1 MKHSEFDLLDFLL
14 RKIYDHM
21 SDEDV
26 RDWDHSE
33 AAALAH
39 DLRMY
44 DGIDC
49 DPDELFEII
58 SEFVQQDAQ
67 G

>member
-14 RKIYDHM
+14 RKIYDQM

-58 SEFVQQDAQ
+58 SEFIQQDAQ

>member
-1 MKHSEFDLLDFLL
+1 MKHSEFDLPDFLL

-21 SDEDV
+21 SEDDV
-26 RDWDHSE
+26 QGWDHSE

-49 DPDELFEII
+49 DPDETFEII
-58 SEFVQQDAQ
+58 SEFIQQDAQ

>member
-44 DGIDC
+44 DGDRK
-49 DPDELFEII
+49 
-58 SEFVQQDAQ
+58 SVV
-67 G
+67 

>member
-58 SEFVQQDAQ
+58 SEFIPQDAQ